1 MGARFA
7 RMVRNFNLENRV
19 HQEISREKPSAA
31 PRHAGSLPPSSGSC
45 EGECLE
51 PSLTCV
57 TVTSG
62 VMQGGLLTLRRKLL
76 IKFLIKPHE
85 HLCGLAADSINQKND
100 PLLKLL
106 RSVYVE
112 SKDTAPAAEASKE
125 VKVDKQ
131 VERRPLRFS
140 LKGDFYGL
148 MDLTDVPKG
157 KLTITEALKALG
169 SHQQQPQTWTAEKI
183 AQEYSLELKDTKS
196 LLEFFIPFQ
205 VHIIPPKNEN
215 AKQIKAS

>member
-45 EGECLE
+45 E
-51 PSLTCV
+51 
-57 TVTSG
+57 
-62 VMQGGLLTLRRKLL
+62 
-76 IKFLIKPHE
+76 
-85 HLCGLAADSINQKND
+85 ADSINQKND